1 VGFVRFV
8 ARIARWLAIADAT
21 AAVLLVLALYDNGE
35 DVLVAVVP
43 ALPAGV
49 LFLFST
55 ALFEA
60 AELPGRLRNAPA
72 EARDLRTAVDEL
84 GRARGTRLPGA
95 LWRTGRRASS
105 ARDLVMPWAP
115 LLPLISI
122 PFLLAT
128 LISAVLTPF
137 VLLGTLAALAAQL

>member
-8 ARIARWLAIADAT
+8 ARTARWLAIADAV
-21 AAVLLVLALYDNGE
+21 AAVLLVLALYDNGQ

-43 ALPAGV
+43 AVPAGV
-49 LFLFST
+49 LFLFSV

-72 EARDLRTAVDEL
+72 EARELRAAVDDL
-84 GRARGTRLPGA
+84 GRARGSRLPVA

-137 VLLGTLAALAAQL
+137 VLLGTLLALGAQV

>member
-8 ARIARWLAIADAT
+8 ARIARLLAIADAT

-35 DVLVAVVP
+35 DVLVAIVP

-49 LFLFST
+49 LLLFST

-128 LISAVLTPF
+128 LISAILTPF
-137 VLLGTLAALAAQL
+137 VLLGTLLALAGQL